1 MFYSRL
7 IEHAGGVESHLSSET
22 VAKCKTYCES
32 CVAKEVQKMKED
44 DIVGVLTFKDAV
56 EYTRIFSPSGASS
69 VIRCNGNCVMDLTET
84 EDKAVSLL
92 FLILCNNLSIK

>member
-44 DIVGVLTFKDAV
+44 DIVGVLTFEDAV
-56 EYTRIFSPSGASS
+56 EYTIMCNPSQAANM
-69 VIRCNGNCVMDLTET
+69 IRRNGIYAVDLAKT
-84 EDKAVSLL
+84 KS
-92 FLILCNNLSIK
+92 